1 MTKQLTNL
9 EMFNYISNIS
19 ESLMHKAT
27 GKVAYALSYNIR
39 QIQSEL
45 VEYLE
50 IRAQIINKYSEDL
63 GDGQFGISV
72 KSEKYNQFLDEM
84 KDYDNIR
91 KDIKKLE
98 DKRKSIDNKIFTFS
112 KNRFIFL
119 KTINYFYKIRFFIFF
134 LPSSR
139 AFSIAS
145 S

>member
-1 MTKQLTNL
+1 MFSNKD
-9 EMFNYISNIS
+9 MFNYISNIS

-63 GDGQFGISV
+63 GDGQFGILV

-84 KDYDNIR
+84 KDYDNI
-91 KDIKKLE
+91 IHPV
-98 DKRKSIDNKIFTFS
+98 KIV
-112 KNRFIFL
+112 
-119 KTINYFYKIRFFIFF
+119 TINPEDIYNTDLNAEDMMAIQFMIGEEVNE
-134 LPSSR
+134 
-139 AFSIAS
+139 
-145 S
+145 

>member
-1 MTKQLTNL
+1 MIMMFSNKD
-9 EMFNYISNIS
+9 MFNYISNIS

-63 GDGQFGISV
+63 GDGQFGILV

-84 KDYDNIR
+84 KDYDNI
-91 KDIKKLE
+91 IHPV
-98 DKRKSIDNKIFTFS
+98 KIV
-112 KNRFIFL
+112 
-119 KTINYFYKIRFFIFF
+119 TINPEDIYNTDLNAEDMMAIQFMIGEEVNE
-134 LPSSR
+134 
-139 AFSIAS
+139 
-145 S
+145 

>member
-1 MTKQLTNL
+1 MIMTFSNKD
-9 EMFNYISNIS
+9 MFNYISNIS

-84 KDYDNIR
+84 KDYDNI
-91 KDIKKLE
+91 IHPV
-98 DKRKSIDNKIFTFS
+98 KIV
-112 KNRFIFL
+112 
-119 KTINYFYKIRFFIFF
+119 TINPEDIYNTDLNAEDMMVIQFMIGEEVNE
-134 LPSSR
+134 
-139 AFSIAS
+139 
-145 S
+145 

>member
-1 MTKQLTNL
+1 MIMTFSNKD
-9 EMFNYISNIS
+9 MFNYISNIS

-84 KDYDNIR
+84 KDYDNI
-91 KDIKKLE
+91 IHPV
-98 DKRKSIDNKIFTFS
+98 KIV
-112 KNRFIFL
+112 
-119 KTINYFYKIRFFIFF
+119 TINPEDIYNTDLNAEDMMAIQFMIGEEVNE
-134 LPSSR
+134 
-139 AFSIAS
+139 
-145 S
+145 

>member
-19 ESLMHKAT
+19 QELMHKAT

-84 KDYDNIR
+84 KDYDNI
-91 KDIKKLE
+91 IHPV
-98 DKRKSIDNKIFTFS
+98 KIV
-112 KNRFIFL
+112 
-119 KTINYFYKIRFFIFF
+119 TINPEDIYNTDLNAEDMMAIQFMIGEE
-134 LPSSR
+134 
-139 AFSIAS
+139 ANE
-145 S
+145 